1 MINRLKPKSE
11 FTRNVLTLMTGTTMA
26 QAIPLAASP
35 ILTRIY
41 SPEDFGLF
49 ALFMSLAVIFSVIA
63 TGRYELAIMLPSK
76 EEEAR
81 SIVFLSVLINIIIS
95 LTLFLII
102 SLFNAQITNLL
113 GKDEIS
119 PWLYVLPFTVF
130 LLGLF
135 KSLNFWNNRGKKYKS
150 LAFAQV
156 SQSGMTAGA
165 NLLFGFLGYSS
176 IGLIIGNILGQII
189 SIGMLSRSFFKTKI
203 KIDNLKIIALAKK
216 YKFFPKF
223 SVLSGLIN
231 VSSKEIP
238 KIIIANILEMKVLG
252 FLSLAQR
259 MMIAPIALFSSS
271 IQQVF
276 FQSATKEYKE
286 KGNVETLYRST
297 RNKLFIIAVIPFILL
312 YIFAVDIFTFIFG
325 DAWGEAGEIVKILV
339 PFYFIY
345 FIAAPLNI
353 MFIVAEKQKLEIQ
366 WQITFFIMSIGS
378 LLFSSFISSDMYFIL
393 TTFSI
398 SNALVFL
405 YALYLTNKIAK
416 G

>member
-1 MINRLKPKSE
+1 
-11 FTRNVLTLMTGTTMA
+11 MTGTTMA

>member
-26 QAIPLAASP
+26 QAIPLAVSP

-41 SPEDFGLF
+41 SPEDFGLL
-49 ALFMSLAVIFSVIA
+49 ALFMSMAVILSVMA
-63 TGRYELAIMLPSK
+63 TGRYEMAIMLPKK
-76 EEEAR
+76 EEDAR
-81 SIVFLSVLINIIIS
+81 SIVILSMLINAIVS
-95 LTLFLII
+95 LLLLLIVI
-102 SLFNAQITNLL
+102 LFNQEITSLL
-113 GKDEIS
+113 GKEEIS
-119 PWLYVLPFTVF
+119 PWLYLLPLTVF

-135 KSLNFWNNRGKKYKS
+135 KSLNFWNNRGKKYKT
-150 LAFAQV
+150 LALGQIV
-156 SQSGMTAGA
+156 QSGTTAGS
-165 NLLFGFLGYSS
+165 NLSFGFAGYSS
-176 IGLIIGNILGQII
+176 IGLIIGNLVG
-189 SIGMLSRSFFKTKI
+189 SFFVIVILSQDFLKRKI
-203 KIDNLKIIALAKK
+203 EFDKLKIFALAKK
-216 YKFFPKF
+216 YRFFPKF
-223 SVLSGLIN
+223 SVPSGLIN

-286 KGNVETLYRST
+286 KGNVESLYRST
-297 RNKLFIIAVIPFILL
+297 RNKLFLIAIVPFILL
-312 YIFAVDIFTFIFG
+312 YIFAVDVFTFIFG
-325 DAWGEAGEIVKILV
+325 EAWGEAGEIVKILV

-345 FIAAPLNI
+345 FISAPLNI
-353 MFIVAEKQKLEIQ
+353 MFIVAEKQKLEMQ
-366 WQITFFIMSIGS
+366 WQITFFVMSIGS
-378 LLFSSFISSDMYFIL
+378 LLLSSWISSDMYFIL

-398 SNALVFL
+398 ANALVFL

>member
-165 NLLFGFLGYSS
+165 NLSFGFLGYSS